1 MCSYTYSLKIL
12 PAHRLLSV
20 LMLTTNA
27 VNKHATEDRMRGIA
41 RSVAYQGSVFFV
53 VDDENNSTQ
62 LHVYGRRSLH
72 CCKISLKYIEAR
84 TEYQS
89 VKLSSNNSIHNHV
102 QCPFVSLRSYQS
114 RRLFLFFLLTHA
126 ASA

>member
-72 CCKISLKYIEAR
+72 CCKISLNYIEAR

-89 VKLSSNNSIHNHV
+89 VSSNNSIHMYNVHSSPCGLTSPV
-102 QCPFVSLRSYQS
+102 V
-114 RRLFLFFLLTHA
+114 FLIFLLTHA